1 MQTSRAMT
9 HDESV
14 YPEPFAFKPE
24 RFLEKNG
31 GLKED
36 DRILAYGFG
45 RRYLSS
51 FKSVILFLRQDRI
64 CVGKHS
70 ASATVGIHQVLWV

>member
-1 MQTSRAMT
+1 MSTDANLRAMT

-24 RFLEKNG
+24 RFFDVNG
-31 GLKED
+31 VPND

-45 RRYLSS
+45 RRYLP
-51 FKSVILFLRQDRI
+51 FFTI
-64 CVGKHS
+64 
-70 ASATVGIHQVLWV
+70 